1 MDFPRETAFLF
12 LEFESLGV
20 FKPLGICSETEEPSL
35 ELANLAK
42 SCSDAL
48 PNLASDPFAGPIST
62 WVCVGFL
69 LWIGDPSALSKE
81 LLETLDNFS
90 LHAIDALLDLYG
102 NWLIL
107 PLKLLLPK
115 QENFAALSAN
125 PGSVETKLGFMPIE
139 FPKLGSIFSFPKW
152 STRYCADLEGELV
165 VLLLPTYGAGE
176 NSPEL
181 AVVLSFPI
189 SSRITKLSWEIVE
202 LEAAGD
208 ETSELRAESK
218 LEYCWSVDLL
228 LSQLGLNKNSD
239 D

>member
-1 MDFPRETAFLF
+1 M
-12 LEFESLGV
+12 
-20 FKPLGICSETEEPSL
+20 
-35 ELANLAK
+35 
-42 SCSDAL
+42 
-48 PNLASDPFAGPIST
+48 
-62 WVCVGFL
+62 
-69 LWIGDPSALSKE
+69 
-81 LLETLDNFS
+81 
-90 LHAIDALLDLYG
+90 
-102 NWLIL
+102 
-107 PLKLLLPK
+107 
-115 QENFAALSAN
+115 
-125 PGSVETKLGFMPIE
+125 
-139 FPKLGSIFSFPKW
+139 
-152 STRYCADLEGELV
+152 